1 MRPLVKFSSFRD
13 SVRRLGARRGPT
25 RRAPVAR
32 RGHTSPGSTGPSG
45 DAGGQPRPRRRST
58 CVSHTDTRATR
69 KRTKSA
75 LARIEPRGHDTE
87 AGRPCTIATL
97 RGLSGLLSSAPDS
110 SLSAVL
116 SPTHIA
122 GAASR
127 SPAPDAHTKPSS
139 APLFPL
145 VRPLSHALS
154 SPQHHHRAL
163 PLPRSPSSRHAHGSC
178 CVPRTHT
185 PPPRPLL
192 PSHCLSTKPTPS

>member
-25 RRAPVAR
+25 RRAPVAQRTHLPAARGR
-32 RGHTSPGSTGPSG
+32 R
-45 DAGGQPRPRRRST
+45 DAGGQRRARRST